1 MKSFK
6 TSTQFRKDLKRY
18 NNMPLKLA
26 ALKNVLEI
34 LKYEQ
39 KIPAKY
45 HPHMLLGSYQ
55 GCMECHVQGDFLLI
69 WFNEENDI
77 IELVRLGSHSE
88 LFGK

>member
-18 NNMPLKLA
+18 RNNPSKLSALHEVLKL
-26 ALKNVLEI
+26 

-39 KIPAKY
+39 PIPAKY
-45 HPHMLLGSYQ
+45 KSHMLLGQYK

-69 WFNEENDI
+69 WMDEVNNI
-77 IELVRLGSHSE
+77 IELVRLGTHAE
-88 LFGK
+88 LFK